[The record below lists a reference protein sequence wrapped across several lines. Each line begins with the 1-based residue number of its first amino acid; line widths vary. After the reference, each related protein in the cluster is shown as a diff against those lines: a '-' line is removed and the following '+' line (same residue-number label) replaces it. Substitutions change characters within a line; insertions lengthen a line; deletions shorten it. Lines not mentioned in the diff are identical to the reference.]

1 MHPVKMEPEKWKKS
15 NIILRKAVRPSGYES
30 RGMGMGL
37 WAWVWIP
44 QPPYQVSEPAPGD
57 EQLAL

>member
-1 MHPVKMEPEKWKKS
+1 MEPEKWKKS
-15 NIILRKAVRPSGYES
+15 NIILRKAVRPSSYEG

-44 QPPYQVSEPAPGD
+44 PPPYQVSEPAPGN

>member
-15 NIILRKAVRPSGYES
+15 NIILRKAVRLSGYES

-44 QPPYQVSEPAPGD
+44 PPPYQVSEPAPGD